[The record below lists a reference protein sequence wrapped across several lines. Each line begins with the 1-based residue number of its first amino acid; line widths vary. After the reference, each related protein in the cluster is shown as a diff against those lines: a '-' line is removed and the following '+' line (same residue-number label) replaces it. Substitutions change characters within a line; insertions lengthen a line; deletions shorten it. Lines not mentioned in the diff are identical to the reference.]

1 MVVILKHTNTMLTGR
16 ARGGSQIELPV
27 WESIILCNL
36 SPRLQELRLEVLKQ
50 LLKRREEDQNELNM
64 RHLNDQ
70 WYKLQEAKEAKVAQ
84 IRHKHVSGNMWH
96 ERAREGTRFWGFDQA
111 WLNSDEILWSWC
123 WIGKGE
129 EFCLEGGHWREIAK
143 KVKWPCSNR

>member
-1 MVVILKHTNTMLTGR
+1 M
-16 ARGGSQIELPV
+16 
-27 WESIILCNL
+27 
-36 SPRLQELRLEVLKQ
+36 
-50 LLKRREEDQNELNM
+50 LKRREEDQNELNM

-111 WLNSDEILWSWC
+111 
-123 WIGKGE
+123 
-129 EFCLEGGHWREIAK
+129 
-143 KVKWPCSNR
+143 